1 MRNLKR
7 ALSLAMASVM
17 LLGMMVVGTSA
28 AGYSDVSAE
37 QNQEAIEVLQA
48 AGIMTGDQ
56 NGNFNPAAN
65 VTRNEMAVVMSN
77 LMDYTVSTY
86 KGTSPFTD
94 VPDWAEPYVAA
105 CYTNG
110 IIAGYSDTTFGG
122 NDPVTTG
129 QAALMLLKAL
139 GYFQEPGDFGE
150 DWLVATTKQGALAE
164 LFDGVDTGATDPLT
178 RNDVAQL
185 VLNALQADC
194 VRVGS
199 HDLVSDGKGG
209 FTTKA
214 VYSERTSTAVKYDK
228 IVLDNVIQ
236 LGEELYGGD
245 LERKGAVDAFG
256 RPAVEWKYDAQK
268 IGLYTDDSD
277 LIATY
282 TAKAPKG
289 ELYSA
294 IGSSVFN
301 NIVAANPEDDE
312 YTLSVVVDG
321 ISVANPNKNNYFDK
335 NSTAAAGVR
344 GNFGTGVSG
353 NGIVTELYLDSTN
366 NEVLIVMVSTWLV
379 KATADYNETRELVTV
394 EPVVINSDAAGN
406 NTDVAAPA
414 LPTSIEQDDFNVSDV
429 KEGDY
434 LLVTYSRGSDSL
446 ESVQKAEL
454 LTGSVSEYTETEN
467 VYINGTKYSY
477 NKVLGTNE
485 KSEQYT
491 INEDAT
497 VVLDAY
503 GYIIY
508 VDEAISTSSFVYIQ
522 DVDGATALK
531 KKAVGAAYFTDGIFD
546 EINIAKYVEADG
558 TSHTSGEYLSNPG
571 NIHGWYTFMKD
582 SADNYTLYEVR
593 DPRDVNSDW
602 NNANNSG
609 NDVNMVSNSIVKFLT
624 NPANNVRGNA
634 DTIFIVLDNDDELT
648 AYTGVENV
656 PNIIIKD
663 DCDADK
669 VESTG
674 WRRTAMPSTSSSTL
688 PVLWIPRLSSMT

>member
-28 AGYSDVSAE
+28 VGYDDVSSE

-48 AGIMTGDQ
+48 VGIMTGDE
-56 NGNFNPAAN
+56 NGNFNPNAY

-77 LMDYTVSTY
+77 LMDYRVASFA
-86 KGTSPFTD
+86 GTAPFDD
-94 VPDWAEPYVAA
+94 VPSWAEPYVAA

-110 IIAGYSDTTFGG
+110 IIAGMGDRYYGG
-122 NDPVTTG
+122 NESVTTA
-129 QAALMLLKAL
+129 QAALMLMKAL
-139 GYFQEPGDFGE
+139 GYFQYQSDFEE
-150 DWLVATTKQGALAE
+150 DWQFATVKQATKID
-164 LFDGVDTGATDPLT
+164 LFDKVDSGVIEPMT

-214 VYSERTSTAVKYDK
+214 VYVSRTGTDAKYQK
-228 IVLDNVIQ
+228 IEMDGIIQ
-236 LGEELYGGD
+236 LGEELYNGD
-245 LERKGAVDAFG
+245 LERRDDIDAFG
-256 RPAVEWKYDAQK
+256 RPAAEWKYSAKK
-268 IGLYTDDSD
+268 IGLYADDSN
-277 LIATY
+277 LISTY

-522 DVDGATALK
+522 DVAGATALN

-546 EINIAKYVEADG
+546 EINITKYVDADG
-558 TSHTSGEYLSNPG
+558 NSYTSGAWLSGQTDGADNL
-571 NIHGWYTFMKD
+571 HGWYTFMKD

-602 NNANNSG
+602 NDANNSG

-663 DCDADK
+663 NCAVNK
-669 VESTG
+669 VEVNWVEKDG
-674 WRRTAMPSTSSSTL
+674 
-688 PVLWIPRLSSMT
+688 

>member
-122 NDPVTTG
+122 QRPRHHRAGRSD
-129 QAALMLLKAL
+129 AAQGL

-150 DWLVATTKQGALAE
+150 DGLVATTKQGALAE

-185 VLNALQADC
+185 VLNALTADC
-194 VRVGS
+194 VQIIS

-214 VYSERTSTAVKYDK
+214 VYGERTSTAVKYDK
-228 IVLDNVIQ
+228 FVLDNVIQ

-282 TAKAPKG
+282 TAKAPKASCTAP
-289 ELYSA
+289 SA
-294 IGSSVFN
+294 PACSTTSLLPILRMTSTPERCCGRHLCCQPQQETTTLTRTPPPPAASAATSVP
-301 NIVAANPEDDE
+301 ASPA
-312 YTLSVVVDG
+312 T
-321 ISVANPNKNNYFDK
+321 
-335 NSTAAAGVR
+335 
-344 GNFGTGVSG
+344 
-353 NGIVTELYLDSTN
+353 GIVTELYLDSTN

-379 KATADYNETRELVTV
+379 KATADYNETPR
-394 EPVVINSDAAGN
+394 AGH
-406 NTDVAAPA
+406 
-414 LPTSIEQDDFNVSDV
+414 
-429 KEGDY
+429 
-434 LLVTYSRGSDSL
+434 RG
-446 ESVQKAEL
+446 A
-454 LTGSVSEYTETEN
+454 
-467 VYINGTKYSY
+467 
-477 NKVLGTNE
+477 
-485 KSEQYT
+485 
-491 INEDAT
+491 
-497 VVLDAY
+497 
-503 GYIIY
+503 
-508 VDEAISTSSFVYIQ
+508 
-522 DVDGATALK
+522 
-531 KKAVGAAYFTDGIFD
+531 
-546 EINIAKYVEADG
+546 
-558 TSHTSGEYLSNPG
+558 
-571 NIHGWYTFMKD
+571 
-582 SADNYTLYEVR
+582 
-593 DPRDVNSDW
+593 
-602 NNANNSG
+602 
-609 NDVNMVSNSIVKFLT
+609 
-624 NPANNVRGNA
+624 RGHQ
-634 DTIFIVLDNDDELT
+634 L
-648 AYTGVENV
+648 
-656 PNIIIKD
+656 
-663 DCDADK
+663 
-669 VESTG
+669 
-674 WRRTAMPSTSSSTL
+674 
-688 PVLWIPRLSSMT
+688 